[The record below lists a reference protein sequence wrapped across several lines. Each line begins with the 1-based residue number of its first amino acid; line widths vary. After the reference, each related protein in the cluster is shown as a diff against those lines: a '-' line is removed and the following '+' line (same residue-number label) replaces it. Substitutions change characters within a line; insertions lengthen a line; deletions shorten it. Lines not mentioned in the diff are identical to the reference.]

1 MPETDMLKRHG
12 RTFGQMLKD
21 TSPTLGADF
30 APEHFKWEVE
40 GKLATITLNR
50 PEKMN
55 AIREQTAAEILEVL
69 DEADAT
75 QDVRGVILT
84 GSAKAFCTGVD
95 TSEQTNNPG
104 EEFEL
109 WRRRKRTRKVN
120 RLFAALPNVTKP
132 VIAAV
137 EGYALGG
144 GFEMALLCDMV
155 VAGETAKFGLPE
167 AKLGLMPGGAGT
179 QTLPRIL
186 GKPLAKE
193 LIWTGRRLGAEEALA
208 MRVINRV
215 VPAGEAMA
223 GARDLAAQVGQQA
236 PLAVMFTKS
245 VIERGFDSTL
255 AEGMAAEADAFFAL
269 SFSADRN
276 EGLAAFREKRTPE
289 FKGN

>member
-1 MPETDMLKRHG
+1 MSRDTQIETIDG
-12 RTFGQMLKD
+12 WI
-21 TSPTLGADF
+21 
-30 APEHFKWEVE
+30 E
-40 GKLATITLNR
+40 ATIDR

-55 AIREQTAAEILEVL
+55 AIREQTAAELLDAL
-69 DEADAT
+69 DEAEST
-75 QDVRGVILT
+75 QSVRGVIIT
-84 GSAKAFCTGVD
+84 GSEKAFCTGVD

-120 RLFAALPNVTKP
+120 RLFAALPQVTKP

-155 VAGETAKFGLPE
+155 VAGDGAKFGLPE

-193 LIWTGRRLGAEEALA
+193 LIWTGRRLSAEEALV
-208 MRVINRV
+208 MRVINKV
-215 VPAGEAMA
+215 VPAGEALT
-223 GARDLAAQVGQQA
+223 GARELAAAVGKQA
-236 PLAVMFTKS
+236 PLSVMFTKS
-245 VIERGFDSTL
+245 VIERGFDSPM

-269 SFSADRN
+269 SFSEDRN